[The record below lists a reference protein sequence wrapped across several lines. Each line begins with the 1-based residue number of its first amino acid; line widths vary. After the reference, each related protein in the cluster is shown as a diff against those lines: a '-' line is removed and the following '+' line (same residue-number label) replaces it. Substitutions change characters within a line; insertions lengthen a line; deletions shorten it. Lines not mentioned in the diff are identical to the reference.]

1 LRGSTTRGRELLAA
15 VGLAAVVLSSA
26 CSGAPAPVGPS
37 GTTTS
42 KPDGPPAV
50 ARPLDAAGSAAA
62 PCDRLLTT
70 DELRTL
76 SISTAG
82 RPRTYSGVSECSWTS
97 GTDDR
102 LRIGVV
108 TTRDLLADT
117 YRSTHAQIFEPTV
130 VGGYP
135 AVRQRTSL
143 RYNTCNVTTGLGGRQ
158 ALETDWTGSAPPSPS
173 VDPCQRAEEAIAL
186 VIGKLPAQKQR

>member
-1 LRGSTTRGRELLAA
+1 LRGSTTPGRELLAA
-15 VGLAAVVLSSA
+15 VGLATVVLSTA
-26 CSGAPAPVGPS
+26 CSGAPVPVGPS
-37 GTTTS
+37 ETTTS

-50 ARPLDAAGSAAA
+50 ARPLDAVGVAAA

-82 RPRTYSGVSECSWTS
+82 RPRSYSGVNECSWSS
-97 GTDDR
+97 GVDDR

-117 YRSTHAQIFEPTV
+117 YRSTHAPIFESTV
-130 VGGYP
+130 VAGYP

-143 RYNTCNVTTGLGGRQ
+143 RYNTCDVTTGLGGHQ
-158 ALETDWTGSAPPSPS
+158 ALETDWTGSAPASPA
-173 VDPCQRAEEAIAL
+173 VDPCRQAEEAIAL
-186 VIGKLPAQKQR
+186 VIRKLPPQK